1 MIING
6 DNISANVN
14 NKIDISNPANLAD
27 GTAASPSLT
36 FTNDSDTGLYRP
48 TSNSIGLST
57 NGVERVRIEENGGM
71 SSVIPGGSTLLPSFA
86 CRGWVNFD
94 GTVAANLTGTY
105 SQSGT
110 TVTVTINNHGLLIG
124 HSVSVDATTGT
135 AVDGVYTVTGVTDV
149 NTFTYT
155 AGTSLTTSGNITLL
169 RRLIRGSGNVS
180 SVMRNG
186 AGDYTINF
194 TVAMPDINYGYAFSV
209 GSSTT
214 GANNWTAMI
223 KNITGAI
230 TSSNIRVVSY
240 AVNSLA
246 AGDSD
251 YFGLT
256 IFR

>member
-27 GTAASPSLT
+27 GTSGTPSLA
-36 FTNDSDTGLYRP
+36 FTNDSDTGIYRP

-57 NGVERVRIEENGGM
+57 SGVERVRIEENGGM

-86 CRGWVNFD
+86 CRCWVNFD
-94 GTVAANLTGTY
+94 GTTAANLTGTY

-110 TVTVTINNHGLLIG
+110 TVTVTINNHGLLLG

-135 AVDGVYTVTGVTDV
+135 GVDGTYTVTGVTDV

-186 AGDYTINF
+186 TGIYTINF
-194 TVAMPDINYGYAFSV
+194 TTAMPDTNYAAVAMHSRENSGNETGISAPIAGFLTTSILVSNTGYDNGLRDNVMVSV
-209 GSSTT
+209 
-214 GANNWTAMI
+214 
-223 KNITGAI
+223 
-230 TSSNIRVVSY
+230 
-240 AVNSLA
+240 AV
-246 AGDSD
+246 
-251 YFGLT
+251 
-256 IFR
+256 FR